1 MATSL
6 IKIYKNTSGWKL
18 YANKLFVID
27 DIESYLAN
35 FTPTTISNAQYIK
48 CELEISVNLQ
58 MNQYY
63 SEELNTSPVYMSI
76 KNSDS
81 SKTYYY
87 FVKARTWRSKD
98 CVRFELVM
106 DVLNT
111 FKENTDYSFKA
122 NCNIIREHKDRFRL
136 TRRTLHINFTFAA
149 SYGTPLE
156 AGNSVYVAD
165 LDTICTGVITFI
177 DENNEITIEIT
188 SNETSEFINE
198 KMEEWVESGRSGEID
213 NSLDPLSYIQCDVDS
228 YEVDS
233 LVCRNIDYVSEGIN
247 PLLQCGSAAGS
258 KIEKPSPLNIDWY
271 LLYRNQL
278 DYDETGVNPVEC
290 YLIPSTELDTN
301 AGYIQNGR
309 LIPSFLEEG
318 RYYIFDLTTA
328 GLSYTL
334 SNGVV
339 ASSSSGDTRIL
350 LISKSQNKIVVS
362 LFEKPYN
369 GYVSMLWQYDDIDYI
384 AVSPVPVDYTDTDT
398 PPVISTT
405 TITTIVFDKTF
416 NNSGTENTLDSI
428 DQLDKTDPKNI
439 KLIKLPYCPYDFT
452 MSGTTIDIDN
462 DNYWEYV
469 SLTQSGGGII
479 NVLKLKDM
487 NLKLNTEIVNTSNN
501 PLTEIYLGSL
511 RNNLNPSNN
520 EVRRDMLD
528 SKLFSSEFYQP
539 TFYYDSFAFK
549 VELEKCDP
557 ASYYNYGTT
566 YKFNIDFV
574 MTSTINSKFLFTFK
588 DYKTRFSEQNY
599 NKYLPIARNNEEVLY
614 NVPYINY
621 VRTGFNYDVKAK
633 NVSNISNAI
642 GVGLSAASIGAS
654 LLFPSAALKVAGVV
668 SSVVALAT
676 SVKSAVTSY
685 IQNENS
691 LKQKIEQLQNQASS
705 VAGSD
710 DVDLM
715 SVYAENRLKYVVYEP
730 NPVMKALL
738 NDLFYYCGYTS
749 NRMGL
754 PNHSTRL
761 NFDYL
766 QADVSFSNE
775 GAMSAEIVN
784 ELINSFKNGI
794 TYIHKVNSRTGLAKW
809 DVDQELE
816 NWEKSLGV

>member
-6 IKIYKNTSGWKL
+6 IKIYNNTSGWNL
-18 YANKLFVID
+18 YANKLFLID
-27 DIESYLAN
+27 DIESYLTN

-58 MNQYY
+58 MNQSY
-63 SEELNTSPVYMSI
+63 SEELSTSPVYMSI

-136 TRRTLHINFTFAA
+136 TRRTLHINFTGAAA
-149 SYGTPLE
+149 SGTPLE
-156 AGNSVYVAD
+156 AGDSVYIVD
-165 LDTICTGVITFI
+165 LDTICTGIITFI
-177 DENNEITIEIT
+177 DIDNGIIIEIT
-188 SNETSEFINE
+188 SDETSESINE
-198 KMEEWVESGRSGEID
+198 KMEEWKESGRSGDI
-213 NSLDPLSYIQCDVDS
+213 NNTLDPLSYIQCDVDT

-247 PLLQCGSAAGS
+247 PLLQCGSAAGN
-258 KIEKPSPLNIDWY
+258 KIQKPSPLNVDWY

-290 YLIPSTELDTN
+290 YLIPSEELETDS
-301 AGYIQNGR
+301 AYITNGR

-318 RYYIFDLTTA
+318 KYYWFAISSGVSA
-328 GLSYTL
+328 TL
-334 SNGVV
+334 SNGVSV
-339 ASSSSGDTRIL
+339 SYSAGYYRRLMIT
-350 LISKSQNKIVVS
+350 KAGNKINVS
-362 LFEKPYN
+362 LITGDGEGFLLA
-369 GYVSMLWQYDDIDYI
+369 VSWQYDDITYI
-384 AVSPVPVDYTDTDT
+384 EFTGLPVSYNIYDNPPNITGNFPATPVNQYTFTDSET
-398 PPVISTT
+398 YNNLDP
-405 TITTIVFDKTF
+405 IT
-416 NNSGTENTLDSI
+416 N
-428 DQLDKTDPKNI
+428 LDKTDAKNI
-439 KLIKLPYCPYDFT
+439 KLIKLPYCPYDFEV
-452 MSGTTIDIDN
+452 SGDTLNIEDDI
-462 DNYWEYV
+462 YWDYV
-469 SLTQSGGGII
+469 ALTQSGGGII
-479 NVLKLKDM
+479 HLLKLKDM
-487 NLKLNTEIVNTSNN
+487 NLKLKSEIANTSNN
-501 PLTEIYLGSL
+501 PLTEIYLGSM

-528 SKLFSSEFYQP
+528 SKLYSSEFYQP

-549 VELEKCDP
+549 VDLEKCDP

-566 YKFNIDFV
+566 YKFNIEFV
-574 MTSTINSKFLFTFK
+574 MTSTINSKFMFTFK
-588 DYKTRFSEQNY
+588 DYKTRISEQNY

-621 VRTGFNYDVKAK
+621 VRTGFNYDVKSK
-633 NVSNISNAI
+633 NISNVSNAL
-642 GVGLSAASIGAS
+642 GVGLSTLSIGAS

-668 SSVVALAT
+668 SSVVALAS
-676 SVKSAVTSY
+676 SVKSAITSY

-715 SVYAENRLKYVVYEP
+715 SVYAENRLKYLVYKP
-730 NPVMKALL
+730 NEIMRALI

-754 PNHSTRL
+754 PNHNTRI

-775 GAMSAEIVN
+775 GAMSADIVN
-784 ELINSFKNGI
+784 ELVNCFKNGI

-809 DVDQELE
+809 DVAQALE